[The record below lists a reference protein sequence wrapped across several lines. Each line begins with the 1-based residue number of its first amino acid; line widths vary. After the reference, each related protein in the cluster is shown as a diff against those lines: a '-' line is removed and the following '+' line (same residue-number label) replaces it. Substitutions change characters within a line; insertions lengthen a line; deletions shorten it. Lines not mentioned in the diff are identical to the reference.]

1 MKSFD
6 PTEQQKQA
14 IAYPDSLVVTA
25 CPGSGKTTVMS
36 QKISDVLTLNEKYQ
50 GVIGITFTKK
60 ASAELKKRCSS
71 KTKDLKSS
79 FFGTIDSFCYQ
90 ELIIPFLSRLWGNN
104 PRECAIVKKLS
115 EEQAALFE
123 REYYSPNIQEL
134 DEDVG
139 FKQLYLQNMLWMSSF
154 SALAVFILRESL
166 AAQNY
171 ITAKYTHVFMD
182 EYQDSSLAQ
191 HELFLALN
199 DLGLVATAVGDTD
212 QSIFRFRGS
221 RSELLENLIQS
232 EAFKHIHLDKNH
244 RCHPSITNYANRIL
258 YPDCELLDT
267 DRNRVSRYVLE
278 GLPSDAAKKVSEW
291 ILRWVREEKVEA
303 PSRIAILARTS
314 RVLKSVCDGLT
325 CNYRLISDTPLDNIG
340 ADCSD
345 LLSELL
351 RYKHGATKSAQSLLE
366 TISVRHFWSN
376 REQKTLLQL
385 IKSIRKTNDE
395 EFLEIAILIASAFGF
410 AVKPETIEATKAI
423 QTSQSLLKMFNS
435 ENEEE
440 VQVMTLHKSK
450 GLEFDVVIHFGL
462 EEWVFPYREYSRD
475 FNNPIYPD
483 LEQETNLH
491 YVGITRAE
499 KLCLLIQTT
508 LRQNSS
514 GAVKNAQPSYFLNL
528 PQLAGLYNMR

>member
-1 MKSFD
+1 MPFN

-36 QKISDVLTLNEKYQ
+36 EKISDVLTLNQKYQ

-71 KTKDLKSS
+71 NAKDLKSS

-90 ELIIPFLSRLWGNN
+90 ELIIPFLSRLWGSY
-104 PRECAIVKKLS
+104 PRKCAVVKKLS

-123 REYYSPNIQEL
+123 RKHNSPNIQEL
-134 DEDVG
+134 DNDAG
-139 FKQLYLQNMLWMSSF
+139 FKQLYLQNTLWMPSF
-154 SALAVFILRESL
+154 SALAVFILRESV

-171 ITAKYTHVFMD
+171 ISAKYTHVFMD

-191 HELFLALN
+191 HELFLTLK

-221 RSELLENLIQS
+221 RPELLDSLIKS
-232 EAFKHIHLDKNH
+232 PDFKHIHLDKNH
-244 RCHPSITNYANRIL
+244 RCHPSITNYANRL
-258 YPDCELLDT
+258 LDPDCDLLDT
-267 DRNRVSRYVLE
+267 DNIRVARYVLD

-291 ILRWVREEKVEA
+291 IMKWVRDEK
-303 PSRIAILARTS
+303 IAGASNVVILAKRLS
-314 RVLKSVCDGLT
+314 VLTSVCEGLT
-325 CNYRLISDTPLDNIG
+325 CDYRLVSETPLDDIG

-345 LLSELL
+345 LFSELL
-351 RYKHGATKSAQSLLE
+351 SYKHGAIQSAQSLLDS
-366 TISVRHFWSN
+366 ISVRYFLSGK
-376 REQKTLLQL
+376 EQSVALQF
-385 IKSIRKTNDE
+385 IKSIRQTSDE
-395 EFLEIAILIASAFGF
+395 EFLETALLLAGEIGL
-410 AVKPETIEATKAI
+410 AVKPETIEATKII
-423 QTSQSLLKMFNS
+423 QTSESILKMFRP
-435 ENEEE
+435 ENEGE

-450 GLEFDVVIHFGL
+450 GLEFDVVIHLGL
-462 EEWVFPYREYSRD
+462 EEWVFPYREYSKD
-475 FNNPIYPD
+475 YNNPIYPD

-499 KLCLLIQTT
+499 KLCVLIQTE
-508 LRQNSS
+508 LRQNSA
-514 GAVKNAQPSYFLNL
+514 GKNINAQPSYFLCL
-528 PQLAGLYNMR
+528 PQLEGLYNRH